1 LDSARFDSHDELE
14 ELLEEAGAKSPADEF
29 LDELM
34 PPELEWRRV
43 VRRHPI
49 PAVLVAAGLGYW
61 LGRSRRG
68 AVIAEALT
76 GAAALAMTSRL
87 GAAGLDAATDP
98 E

>member
-1 LDSARFDSHDELE
+1 MSTARLDPHDELE
-14 ELLEEAGAKSPADEF
+14 DLLEEAGAKSPADEF
-29 LDELM
+29 LDDLM
-34 PPELEWRRV
+34 PPEFEWRRV

-68 AVIAEALT
+68 AALAEALT

-87 GAAGLDAATDP
+87 GAAGLGAAPDP